1 MSTNEP
7 KPARDLLPTDGPPR
21 SSGHSTQ
28 RDAPAA
34 DDPVLEARLAIVD
47 AVFETIW
54 NGRWKG
60 LAVTIDGL
68 EEFDPLSV
76 WRNNLRGLKGH
87 EFEFGVEQAKML
99 PDPYPPT
106 PGQFRELCKAAP
118 MPEADRKRLAS
129 YKERR
134 RLTEEDRK
142 RAREHLAKMR
152 AMLS

>member
-7 KPARDLLPTDGPPR
+7 KAAADLLPTDALPQSSERSTPP
-21 SSGHSTQ
+21 GAQ
-28 RDAPAA
+28 AV

-87 EFEFGVEQAKML
+87 EFEFGIEQAKLL

-106 PGQFRELCKAAP
+106 PGQFRELCRAAP
-118 MPEADRKRLAS
+118 MPEGERKRIAN
-129 YKERR
+129 YTTRR
-134 RLTEEDRK
+134 RLTEEDRQ
-142 RAREHLAKMR
+142 RAKEHLAKLR
-152 AMLS
+152 AMLA

>member
-1 MSTNEP
+1 V
-7 KPARDLLPTDGPPR
+7 ADLLPTEGPPQSSER
-21 SSGHSTQ
+21 STPRG
-28 RDAPAA
+28 APAA

-60 LAVTIDGL
+60 LTVVIDGL

-87 EFEFGVEQAKML
+87 EFEFGIEQAKVL

-129 YKERR
+129 YKKGR
-134 RLTEEDRK
+134 RLTDEDRK
-142 RAREHLAKMR
+142 RARAHLAKMR
-152 AMLS
+152 AMLQ